1 MKSFFERITE
11 FMKSRIFIMLT
22 GVFIL
27 FSAIG
32 IRLFVLQIVEG
43 EKYQQELKTSI
54 MQNISIPASR
64 GMIYDRYGR
73 PLAVNE
79 AAFSIKFD
87 DSVTVPLSNRQQA
100 VLDFLKARGS
110 EITDNLPLTSSS
122 PSQFTFK

>member
-54 MQNISIPASR
+54 MQNISIPAYR

-73 PLAVNE
+73 PLAVHE
-79 AAFSIKFD
+79 AAFSLKFD
-87 DSVTVPLSNRQQA
+87 DSVTVQPSHRQQA

-110 EITDNLPLTSSS
+110 EITDNHPNTSSS
-122 PSQFTFK
+122 P